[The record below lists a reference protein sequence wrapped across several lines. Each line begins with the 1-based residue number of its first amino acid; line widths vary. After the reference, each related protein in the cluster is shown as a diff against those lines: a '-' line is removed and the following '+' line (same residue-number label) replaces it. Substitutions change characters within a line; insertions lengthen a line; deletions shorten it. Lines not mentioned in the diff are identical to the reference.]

1 MVTYWTVLTIVSVKI
16 KTSSAKF
23 WSHFVK
29 IRLLF
34 ILTSGHTAA
43 ANRKEFARPRIVL
56 MLMFL
61 FMLTYS
67 SFADDKEGVS
77 IGSLSDD
84 VVALFVERLKR
95 K

>member
-1 MVTYWTVLTIVSVKI
+1 
-16 KTSSAKF
+16 
-23 WSHFVK
+23 
-29 IRLLF
+29 
-34 ILTSGHTAA
+34 
-43 ANRKEFARPRIVL
+43 
-56 MLMFL
+56 MFL